1 MYLLVDSRDPVL
13 IDVILL
19 QPSHLLFDIFFHKSS
34 IYILSK
40 LGVSINKIQY
50 ILLPWFGQSNDI
62 ITFNRYYCL
71 KIEIKQDKKYNRQT
85 LFNSILFRKSRLYNE
100 SKVII

>member
-13 IDVILL
+13 IDVIVL
-19 QPSHLLFDIFFHKSS
+19 QQIFFRKSS

-50 ILLPWFGQSNDI
+50 ILLPLDPNEMIGSVNLMISLLLIDTI
-62 ITFNRYYCL
+62 AL
-71 KIEIKQDKKYNRQT
+71 K
-85 LFNSILFRKSRLYNE
+85 
-100 SKVII
+100 SK

>member
-1 MYLLVDSRDPVL
+1 MYLLVDSGNPVL

-19 QPSHLLFDIFFHKSS
+19 QPSHLLFDIFFRKSS

-50 ILLPWFGQSNDI
+50 ILLLRLSQSNDI
-62 ITFNRYYCL
+62 ITFCRYYCL
-71 KIEIKQDKKYNRQT
+71 KIEIKQDKKYNYQT
-85 LFNSILFRKSRLYNE
+85 LFNSILFSKSRL
-100 SKVII
+100 